1 MLIDD
6 IRQTINAASRSNV
19 SIYAVDPRG
28 LTTDLSIDV
37 AGFADAQAGG
47 GNPNTTPDA
56 TGIGTR
62 GVQNEVFFSQMNLRA
77 LAGPRTRIV
86 DLGGRVVLPGLI
98 DAHIHPAESSQ
109 DLDKCNLHD
118 RELTAA
124 EVKAAIARCVQAHPP
139 AAHEWLEIAQ
149 VDASTLVLTRAELDG
164 MRADGP
170 LVLVSADG
178 HSSWGN
184 SAALAAA
191 HIDGST
197 PEPRGGRIERVSR
210 GEPTGAL
217 RDTAAE
223 ILSAAI
229 PKPPVAVRTERLERA
244 FALMS
249 ATGLQRLLAPRS
261 VALIGGN
268 WADAAHAAEALVP
281 VPMVSLPLTG
291 ST

>member
-1 MLIDD
+1 MLLWVAVLLAPYAGEAAEAPAADAPDLI
-6 IRQTINAASRSNV
+6 IINARIHTQDAAHHV
-19 SIYAVDPRG
+19 VAALAVRG
-28 LTTDLSIDV
+28 KNLV
-37 AGFADAQAGG
+37 
-47 GNPNTTPDA
+47 A
-56 TGIGTR
+56 TG
-62 GVQNEVFFSQMNLRA
+62 SDADLRA

-191 HIDGST
+191 G
-197 PEPRGGRIERVSR
+197 
-210 GEPTGAL
+210 
-217 RDTAAE
+217 
-223 ILSAAI
+223 
-229 PKPPVAVRTERLERA
+229 LEGHETDEDRHQ
-244 FALMS
+244 
-249 ATGLQRLLAPRS
+249 TQ
-261 VALIGGN
+261 
-268 WADAAHAAEALVP
+268 EQE
-281 VPMVSLPLTG
+281 
-291 ST
+291 